1 MTSKLVHRFN
11 RDRLL
16 PTSSAEWFSLFF
28 FLFRFCSSVSGGQ
41 SKLLF
46 ECRKT
51 TVGITRS
58 KEFLG
63 VYICNPAEIHY
74 ISQKMQSINC
84 LFGGWHVEPHWNPWK
99 DQSSK
104 SKPTSTY
111 ISIKIQKKHHISSHF
126 LMTLMHFP
134 TFSDA
139 KTVPPFSGRHRRDGG
154 DGWRPAVPAGGWHP
168 AESGEIRLLGD
179 QRHRESLQ
187 LIWLNVDYPLGMSK

>member
-111 ISIKIQKKHHISSHF
+111 ISIKIPKKTPYF
-126 LMTLMHFP
+126 F
-134 TFSDA
+134 TFSDDFDA
-139 KTVPPFSGRHRRDGG
+139 FSHLFWCQNGAAFLREAPTGRWRWLAASCPCWRMAPCGEWG
-154 DGWRPAVPAGGWHP
+154 NPAAWRP
-168 AESGEIRLLGD
+168 ETSGIAAIDLA
-179 QRHRESLQ
+179 
-187 LIWLNVDYPLGMSK
+187 